1 MKILVVAPHPDDEVL
16 GCGGVIRRFANE
28 GHEVHVAIVTRGWE
42 PLFPES
48 QVVQVRAE
56 TKAAADI
63 LEVKGLHFLDL
74 PVTKLAHLPEHELN
88 GAMGKLFDDVQPV
101 WVFLP
106 YRSDLHEDHK
116 QIFDAAQVALRPL
129 PNRLNV
135 ERILCYETL
144 SETHWHA
151 PQAEP
156 AFVPQIYIDIS
167 NTLANKVEAMR
178 AYKSQLRD
186 APNARSIESIESL
199 AKFRGMTVHRHAAEA
214 FVLLREVIGADNT
227 L

>member
-1 MKILVVAPHPDDEVL
+1 MTVLVIAPHPDDEVL

-28 GHEVHVAIVTRGWE
+28 GHDVHVAIVTRGWA
-42 PLFPES
+42 PLFPED
-48 QVVQVRAE
+48 QVAQVRAE
-56 TKAAADI
+56 AEAASKI
-63 LEVKGLHFLDL
+63 LGVHELHFMDL
-74 PVTKLAHLPEHELN
+74 PVTELAHLPEHELN
-88 GAMGKLFDDVQPV
+88 GAMGRLIDQTQPN

-135 ERILCYETL
+135 ERIMCYETL

-156 AFVPQIYIDIS
+156 AFTPHTYIDITS
-167 NTLANKVEAMR
+167 TLKSKIEAMQ

-199 AKFRGMTVHRHAAEA
+199 AKFRGMTVHRMAAEA
-214 FVLLREVIGADNT
+214 FVSIREVLGE
-227 L
+227 

>member
-1 MKILVVAPHPDDEVL
+1 MTVLVIAPHPDDEVL

-28 GHEVHVAIVTRGWE
+28 GHAVHVAIVTRGWA
-42 PLFPES
+42 PLFPDD
-48 QVVQVRAE
+48 QVAQVRAE
-56 TKAAADI
+56 AEAASKI
-63 LEVKGLHFLDL
+63 LGVTQLHFMDL
-74 PVTKLAHLPEHELN
+74 PVTKLAQLPEHELN
-88 GAMGKLFDDVQPV
+88 GAMGGLVDQTQPN

-156 AFVPQIYIDIS
+156 AFTPQTYIDITS
-167 NTLANKVEAMR
+167 TLAAKIEAMR

-186 APNARSIESIESL
+186 APNARSIDSIEAL
-199 AKFRGMTVHRHAAEA
+199 AKFRGMTVHRMAAEA
-214 FVLLREVIGADNT
+214 FVPIREVLGE
-227 L
+227 

>member
-1 MKILVVAPHPDDEVL
+1 MTVLVIAPHPDDEVL

-28 GHEVHVAIVTRGWE
+28 GHAVHVAIVTRGWA
-42 PLFPES
+42 PLFPDD
-48 QVVQVRAE
+48 QVAQVRAE
-56 TKAAADI
+56 AEAAAEI
-63 LEVKGLHFLDL
+63 LGVTQLHFMDL
-74 PVTKLAHLPEHELN
+74 PVTKLALLPEHELN
-88 GAMGKLFDDVQPV
+88 GAMGGLIDQTQPN

-106 YRSDLHEDHK
+106 YRGDLHEDHK

-156 AFVPQIYIDIS
+156 AFTPQTYIDITS
-167 NTLANKVEAMR
+167 TLATKIEAMR

-186 APNARSIESIESL
+186 APNARSIDSIEAL
-199 AKFRGMTVHRHAAEA
+199 AKFRGMTVHRMAAEA
-214 FVLLREVIGADNT
+214 FVPVREVLAE
-227 L
+227 

>member
-1 MKILVVAPHPDDEVL
+1 MTILVIAPHPDDEVL

-28 GHEVHVAIVTRGWE
+28 GHDVHVAIVTCGWE
-42 PLFPES
+42 PLFPED
-48 QVVQVRAE
+48 QVAQVRAE
-56 TKAAADI
+56 AEAASKI
-63 LEVKGLHFLDL
+63 LGVRQLHFMDL

-88 GAMGKLFDDVQPV
+88 GAMGGLIDQTQPK

-116 QIFDAAQVALRPL
+116 QIFDAAQVALRPQA
-129 PNRLNV
+129 NRLNV

-156 AFVPQIYIDIS
+156 AFTPQTYIDITS
-167 NTLANKVEAMR
+167 TLKTKIEAMQ
-178 AYKSQLRD
+178 AYKSQLRE
-186 APNARSIESIESL
+186 APNARSIESIEAL
-199 AKFRGMTVHRHAAEA
+199 AKFRGMTVHRMAAEA
-214 FVLLREVIGADNT
+214 FVPLREVLAE
-227 L
+227 

>member
-1 MKILVVAPHPDDEVL
+1 MTVLVIAPHPDDEVL

-28 GHEVHVAIVTRGWE
+28 GHAVHVAIVTRGWA
-42 PLFPES
+42 PLFPDD
-48 QVVQVRAE
+48 QVAQVRAE
-56 TKAAADI
+56 AEAASKI
-63 LEVKGLHFLDL
+63 LGVTQLHFMDL
-74 PVTKLAHLPEHELN
+74 PVTKLALLPEHELN
-88 GAMGKLFDDVQPV
+88 GAMGGLIDQTQPN

-156 AFVPQIYIDIS
+156 AFTPQTYIDITS
-167 NTLANKVEAMR
+167 TLATKIEAMR

-186 APNARSIESIESL
+186 APNARSIDSIEAL
-199 AKFRGMTVHRHAAEA
+199 AKFRGMTVHRMAAEA
-214 FVLLREVIGADNT
+214 FVPVREVLGE
-227 L
+227 